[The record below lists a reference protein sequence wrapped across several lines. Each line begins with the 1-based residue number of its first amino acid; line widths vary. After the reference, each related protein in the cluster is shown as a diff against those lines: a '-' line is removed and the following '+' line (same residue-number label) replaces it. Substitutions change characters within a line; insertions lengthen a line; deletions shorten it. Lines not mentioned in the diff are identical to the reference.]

1 MPVHKT
7 QTVWISCTHRTGRL
21 AEVQGFPWSPRGGF
35 GAFVFADGAS
45 VFTGASCRADRGV
58 RPYGCVP
65 LRIGAPVSAT
75 LYGAGEVE
83 PLPYAA
89 GVNLLLQPIIDAR
102 RNIAERI
109 IYGASAV
116 EQRGID
122 LLE

>member
-1 MPVHKT
+1 MWASTPT
-7 QTVWISCTHRTGRL
+7 NALRFRI
-21 AEVQGFPWSPRGGF
+21 
-35 GAFVFADGAS
+35 GAFVFAGAY
-45 VFTGASCRADRGV
+45 CRADRVV

-109 IYGASAV
+109 IHGASAV
-116 EQRGID
+116 EQRGVD
-122 LLE
+122 LLERMDDRRVIAPELAPNLRQRQIRHLAN